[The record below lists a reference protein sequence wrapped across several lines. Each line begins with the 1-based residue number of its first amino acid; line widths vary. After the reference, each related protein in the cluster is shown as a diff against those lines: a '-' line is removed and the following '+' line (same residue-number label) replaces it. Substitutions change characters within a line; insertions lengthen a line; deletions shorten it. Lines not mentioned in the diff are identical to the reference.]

1 MFVTSG
7 NRLKNMSVVGVVGG
21 GQLARMMIPAAINLG
36 IELRVL
42 AESDDSAARLAVS
55 QVGDFRNLEHLRR
68 FARGVDVLTFD
79 HEHVPLDHLRALR
92 EEGVD
97 VFPPPEALALTQ
109 DKTVMRKALQGWGI
123 AQPRWSVV
131 TGADDSAL
139 NAVGG
144 FPCIAKMPVGGYD
157 GKGVMVARAWG
168 DIEQWLAAGPVL
180 LEELV
185 DFRREL
191 AQLSARSPSG
201 QWEAW
206 LPVETVQEGGVCSIV
221 KSPASGLSLSASREA
236 ARIAQVIAESAGV
249 VGVLAVELFEDS
261 SGELL
266 VNELAMRP
274 HNSGHVFT
282 EQSVTSQFEQHLR
295 AVTNCPLGSTDFRH
309 PFATMV
315 NVFGAAPYDAW
326 AEVAGEHPAAKLHS
340 YQKAARPGRK
350 AGHIVVTG
358 VDGDTVDQDAIRAR
372 DKYLG
377 EI

>member
-1 MFVTSG
+1 
-7 NRLKNMSVVGVVGG
+7 MSVVGVVGG

-42 AESDDSAARLAVS
+42 AESDDSSARLAAS
-55 QVGDFRNLEHLRR
+55 QVGDFRNLEHLRT
-68 FARGVDVLTFD
+68 FSQGVDVLTFD
-79 HEHVPLDHLRALR
+79 HEHVPLEHLRVLR

-109 DKTVMRKALQGWGI
+109 DKTVMRKALQGWDI
-123 AQPRWSVV
+123 PQPRWSVAI
-131 TGADDSAL
+131 GPDDSAL
-139 NAVGG
+139 NDVGG
-144 FPCIAKMPVGGYD
+144 FPCIAKLPVGGYD
-157 GKGVMVARAWG
+157 GKGVMVAQSWG
-168 DIEQWLAAGPVL
+168 EIKQWLAAGPVL

-191 AQLSARSPSG
+191 AQLSARRPSG
-201 QWEAW
+201 QWEPW

-221 KSPASGLSLSASREA
+221 KSPAGGLSSSARSEA

-295 AVTNCPLGSTDFRH
+295 AVTDCPLGSTDFRH

-326 AEVAGEHPAAKLHS
+326 ARVAGEYPAAKLHS
-340 YQKAARPGRK
+340 YQKAPRPGRK

-358 VDGDTVDQDAIRAR
+358 VDGDTVEQDAISAG

>member
-1 MFVTSG
+1 MT
-7 NRLKNMSVVGVVGG
+7 VVGVVGG

-42 AESDDSAARLAVS
+42 AESEDSSAKLAAS
-55 QVGDFRNLEHLRR
+55 QVGDFRNLEHLRS
-68 FARGVDVLTFD
+68 FAEGLDVLTFD
-79 HEHVPLDHLRALR
+79 HEHVPLEHLLVLR
-92 EEGVD
+92 EEGVG

-109 DKTVMRKALQGWGI
+109 DKTVMRKALESWDI
-123 AQPRWSVV
+123 PQPRWSVV
-131 TGADDSAL
+131 TETDDSAL
-139 NAVGG
+139 DAVGG
-144 FPCIAKMPVGGYD
+144 FPCIAKLPVGGYD
-157 GKGVMVARAWG
+157 GKGVMVAYSWD
-168 DIEQWLAAGPVL
+168 DIEQWSAAGPVL

-191 AQLSARSPSG
+191 AQLSARGPSG
-201 QWEAW
+201 QWEPW
-206 LPVETVQEGGVCSIV
+206 LPVETVQEGGVCSLV
-221 KSPASGLSLSASREA
+221 RSPAVGLSSSARGEA

-295 AVTNCPLGSTDFRH
+295 AVTDCPLGSTDFRR
-309 PFATMV
+309 PSAAMV

-326 AEVAGEHPAAKLHS
+326 ARVAGEHPAAKLHS

-358 VDGDTVDQDAIRAR
+358 ADGDTVEQDAVSAR